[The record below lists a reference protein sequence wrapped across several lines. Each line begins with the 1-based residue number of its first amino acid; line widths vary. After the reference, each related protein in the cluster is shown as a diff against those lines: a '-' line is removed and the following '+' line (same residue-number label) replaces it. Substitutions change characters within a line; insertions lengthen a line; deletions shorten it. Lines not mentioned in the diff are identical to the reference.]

1 MYRKIWVPCKHT
13 AEGTH
18 FLWQEDDLNKQG
30 KEERELKTLLKQ
42 SVKDITLTGPSNAEL
57 QMDRRGYI

>member
-18 FLWQEDDLNKQG
+18 FLWQGDDLNKQG
-30 KEERELKTLLKQ
+30 KEERELKTLLK
-42 SVKDITLTGPSNAEL
+42 
-57 QMDRRGYI
+57 